1 MWTGFGK
8 SINTFFVPLEERVGA
23 ENVVD
28 AAKRMGVKFRAQA
41 DADIANN
48 KQAASQWGAF
58 TLGVSSSTPL
68 EMANVYATL
77 AGDGMYCEPTPV
89 QEIKTQKGEKLAAAN
104 PRCNRAISADV
115 ARAALDAARCPVGD
129 RSQTGS
135 CNGATA
141 RAAHA
146 TVKHP
151 TFGKTGTTDKDKTAA
166 LIVGTTS
173 LVIAG
178 YLVNPDWA
186 EHRDRMSHDIVN
198 PAVYQTL
205 ADYMKGKDKKEFK
218 RPDNRKLTYGEQ
230 RSIPNVE
237 CASVGEARSRLSGA
251 GFEVSVL
258 STPVDS
264 KCPAGQV
271 AGTSPDGRTIK
282 GGAVMIQVSN
292 GKAAEPDDPAQPET
306 PGGPPRPRR

>member
-1 MWTGFGK
+1 VT
-8 SINTFFVPLEERVGA
+8 
-23 ENVVD
+23 
-28 AAKRMGVKFRAQA
+28 
-41 DADIANN
+41 
-48 KQAASQWGAF
+48 
-58 TLGVSSSTPL
+58 SSTPL

-104 PRCNRAISADV
+104 PRCNRAISEDV

-129 RSQTGS
+129 QSQTGS
-135 CNGATA
+135 CSGAATA
-141 RAAHA
+141 RAVRGV
-146 TVKHP
+146 VKHP
-151 TFGKTGTTDKDKTAA
+151 VFGKSGTTDKDKTAA

-173 LVIAG
+173 LVVAG

-198 PAVYQTL
+198 PAVYETV
-205 ADYMKGKDKKEFK
+205 ADYMKGKEKKEFK
-218 RPDNRKLTYGEQ
+218 KPDNRKLTIGEQ

-237 CASVGEARSRLSGA
+237 CDSVGGARSRLSGA

-258 STPVDS
+258 STPINS

-282 GGAVMIQVSN
+282 GGAVQIQVSN
-292 GKAAEPDDPAQPET
+292 GKGAEEEPKPGDPP
-306 PGGPPRPRR
+306 PGADPPRRPGR